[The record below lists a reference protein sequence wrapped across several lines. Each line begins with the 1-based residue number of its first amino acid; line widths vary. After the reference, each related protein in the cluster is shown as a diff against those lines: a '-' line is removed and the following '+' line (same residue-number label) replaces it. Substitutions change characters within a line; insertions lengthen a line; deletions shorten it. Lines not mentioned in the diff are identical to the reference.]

1 MKRLFLAATAFA
13 MAAAPTFAQ
22 QTGPTAPPSAPPTT
36 SSAQATTPSTTSAG
50 QGEVQIVYENSEV
63 AQSTPQREQPAEY
76 PVCTAEVQDSC
87 VNPGNNPE

>member
-36 SSAQATTPSTTSAG
+36 SSAQPAPGPATSGDA
-50 QGEVQIVYENSEV
+50 QIVYESNEV
-63 AQSTPQREQPAEY
+63 AQSTPQRQQPAEY

-87 VNPGNNPE
+87 VNPGNNSE